1 MKSLLNTLFG
11 SRSSGEVKAVNPPPP
26 LPPVVVENENIW
38 NKIIQI
44 LNVWETGAKDGKP
57 SLISIFNDGYRGRKQ
72 VTLGVGFTEDGGNL
86 KKVIERYIKK
96 GGKYSDFFASYL
108 TNMGNISRPS
118 LVGDAS
124 FLEMLKRSSKEDHLM
139 IESQKEIFEEIYL
152 ASAKKFVNENG
163 FVLPISWLVFC
174 DSALHSGQ
182 PAPGWIRKMF
192 PEKPPKSGGDEIQY
206 VRAYLKARRNWLKG
220 KGGILAKTTYRVE
233 NIINHLERGDFELK
247 EPFYAN
253 GIWVS

>member
-1 MKSLLNTLFG
+1 MPEVHQKKEQ
-11 SRSSGEVKAVNPPPP
+11 GE
-26 LPPVVVENENIW
+26 IW

-44 LNVWETGAKDGKP
+44 LNVWETGTIDGRP

-96 GGKYSDFFASYL
+96 GGKYSNFFEPYL
-108 TNMGNISRPS
+108 PSMGNVSKPS

-124 FLEMLKRSSKEDHLM
+124 FLEMLKKSSKEDRLM

-163 FVLPISWLVFC
+163 FILPISWLVFC

-182 PAPGWIRKMF
+182 PAPGWIRKTF

-206 VRAYLKARRNWLKG
+206 IRAYLKARRNWLKS

-233 NIINHLERGDFELK
+233 NIINHLEKGDFSLN

-253 GIWVS
+253 GVWVS